1 MKKKKLKKER
11 RNIMSTVSD
20 SADEFVKLTLEGFE
34 VMARISGSMVKNVAI
49 MLYTISKDTSKK
61 TKGKTKLSKML
72 KDKSPLKVF
81 SMKQEDYLK
90 FQKQAKRYGIL
101 YCSLF
106 NKKDKDGMVDI
117 IAREDDAVR
126 VDRIIERFKLTSVD
140 LAKVE
145 SELDKTEQAKVE
157 NKQEEKPEIEKS
169 IQEKNTS
176 DDLMNL
182 LLKKQNIKEENE
194 NINPSQLPSSEKN
207 SPSENL
213 LKQNEKNEGIKKEEK
228 PSIHEKLEDIKEQKA
243 KEEQEKTKVAEEI
256 KETPK
261 QEKVN
266 ETKHQQPEKKNKKK
280 ERNK

>member
-1 MKKKKLKKER
+1 
-11 RNIMSTVSD
+11 MSTVSD

-176 DDLMNL
+176 EDLMNL

-194 NINPSQLPSSEKN
+194 NTNPSQLPSSEKN

-243 KEEQEKTKVAEEI
+243 KEEQEKTKVVEEI

>member
-1 MKKKKLKKER
+1 
-11 RNIMSTVSD
+11 MSTGGD
-20 SADEFVKLTLEGFE
+20 SAEEIVRLSLEGFE
-34 VMARISGSMVKNVAI
+34 VVARISGSMAKNVAI
-49 MLYTISKDTSKK
+49 MLYTMSKDTNKK
-61 TKGKTKLSKML
+61 TKGRTNLTNIMKSKSDL
-72 KDKSPLKVF
+72 RVF
-81 SMKQEDYLK
+81 SMKQEDFLK
-90 FQKQAKRYGIL
+90 FKKEAKRYGIL
-101 YCSLF
+101 YCSLL
-106 NKKDKDGMVDI
+106 NKKDTDGMVDI
-117 IAREDDAVR
+117 IGRVEDAVR
-126 VDRIIERFKLTSVD
+126 IDRIIERYNLTSVNI
-140 LAKVE
+140 ANVE
-145 SELDKTEQAKVE
+145 KELDNTEKAKVE

-213 LKQNEKNEGIKKEEK
+213 LKQSEKNEGIKKEEK

-243 KEEQEKTKVAEEI
+243 KAEQEKIKVAEEI
-256 KETPK
+256 REKPK